1 MSVLLQEFPAYTL
14 EELEQADYRKLAAI
28 LDYRRA
34 QAAIDLF
41 NGGKRGLEQLE
52 KRPDL
57 AAILLEMGRAQ
68 AGAALTL
75 DHMLTAKA
83 AEQPDEED
91 ED

>member
-1 MSVLLQEFPAYTL
+1 MLLKEFPAYTV
-14 EELEQADYRKLAAI
+14 EEIERADYRKLVAI

-34 QAAIDLF
+34 ETAIDLF
-41 NGGKRGLEQLE
+41 NGGRAGLEQLE

-68 AGAALTL
+68 AGTPALTL
-75 DHMLTAKA
+75 DHMLSTKA
-83 AEQPDEED
+83 AAAEED